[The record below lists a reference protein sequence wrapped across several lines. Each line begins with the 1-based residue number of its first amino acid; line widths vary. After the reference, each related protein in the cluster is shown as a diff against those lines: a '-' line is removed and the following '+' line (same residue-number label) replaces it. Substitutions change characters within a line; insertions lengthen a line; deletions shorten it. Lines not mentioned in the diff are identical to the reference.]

1 MKLVKNLSF
10 TEDIKEYFLKN
21 ASMDE
26 IRNAASRL
34 CRDYLTGRW
43 KSITSEDIVVK
54 RISGGLSNFLYY
66 ISLPEEQSDKNSNNL
81 CNSQTAISTSKRQR
95 KDSAACGDEPTEVL
109 LRIYG
114 QTHGEHALETMITES
129 VVFALLSERNL
140 GPKLHGL
147 FPGGRIEQYIPARPL
162 RTLEL
167 SDYKTS
173 MKIAEKMGEIHSLH
187 IPVSKEPE
195 WLWNTMQRWLKSLDS
210 IIQNISPEDEE
221 KSEVKEIKKIDFAK
235 EVEWVRNLVD
245 SGDYPVVFCHN
256 DLQEGN
262 ILLREETSRSRRAS
276 VKSSSSLAETENE
289 ASSSLSSDRNANASS
304 GLIGNQSRKRLI
316 PSDDSYTDLDNSSD
330 SVISNDSD
338 DCEPDLMIID
348 FEYCAYNYRGFDLAN
363 HFIEWTI
370 DYSNPQFPFYFHT
383 KEQYPTKEQRQD
395 FISAYLRKDNEDIEN
410 YTPTA
415 EEIEAV
421 DQEVQMFSMITH
433 LFWALWSVVNV
444 FQNIEFGYWEYAVS
458 RIREYQLLKNKYDAA
473 P

>member
-1 MKLVKNLSF
+1 MTKL
-10 TEDIKEYFLKN
+10 TT

-43 KSITSEDIVVK
+43 KSISAEDIVVK

-66 ISLPEEQSDKNSNNL
+66 ISLPAEEVSDKNSNSL
-81 CNSQTAISTSKRQR
+81 CNIQTTAISTSKRQR

-167 SDYKTS
+167 SDCKTS
-173 MKIAEKMGEIHSLH
+173 MKIAEKMGKIHSLH

-210 IIQNISPEDEE
+210 IINNISPENEE
-221 KSEVKEIKKIDFAK
+221 KPEVHEIKKIDFEK
-235 EVEWVRNLVD
+235 EVEWIRSVVD

-256 DLQEGN
+256 DMQEGN
-262 ILLREETSRSRRAS
+262 ILLREEPSRSRRES
-276 VKSSSSLAETENE
+276 VKSLSSLPETENE
-289 ASSSLSSDRNANASS
+289 ASSSLSGDHNANASS
-304 GLIGNQSRKRLI
+304 GLIGIQSRKRSI

-330 SVISNDSD
+330 SVISNDSEES
-338 DCEPDLMIID
+338 EPDLMIID

-370 DYSNPQFPFYFHT
+370 DYSNPVFPFFSHT

-410 YTPTA
+410 YIPNA
-415 EEIEAV
+415 EEIESL
-421 DQEVQMFSMITH
+421 EKEIRTFSMISH
-433 LFWALWSVVNV
+433 LFWGLWSVVNV
-444 FQNIEFGYWEYAVS
+444 YQNIEFGYWEYAVS
-458 RIREYQLLKNKYDAA
+458 RLREYQALKNSFLSA

>member
-1 MKLVKNLSF
+1 MTKLTS
-10 TEDIKEYFLKN
+10 

-26 IRNAASRL
+26 IRSAASRL
-34 CRDYLTGRW
+34 CSDYLTGRW
-43 KSITSEDIVVK
+43 KTISADDIIVK
-54 RISGGLSNFLYY
+54 RVSGGLSNFLYY
-66 ISLPEEQSDKNSNNL
+66 ISLPEEVSDKNSNNL
-81 CNSQTAISTSKRQR
+81 CNSQTAVSTSKRQR

-167 SDYKTS
+167 SDFKTS
-173 MKIAEKMGEIHSLH
+173 MKIAEKMGAIHSLN

-210 IIQNISPEDEE
+210 ILTNIRPEDKE
-221 KSEVKEIKKIDFAK
+221 KPEVKEILSIDFAK
-235 EVEWVRNLVD
+235 EGEWLRNLVD
-245 SGDYPVVFCHN
+245 SGDFPVVFCHN

-262 ILLREETSRSRRAS
+262 ILYREQTARSRRES
-276 VKSSSSLAETENE
+276 VKSLSSLTETDSE
-289 ASSSLSSDRNANASS
+289 ASTSLISDRNANASS
-304 GLIGNQSRKRLI
+304 GLIGNQSRKRSI
-316 PSDDSYTDLDNSSD
+316 PSDDTYNADLDNSSD
-330 SVISNDSD
+330 SVISNDSED
-338 DCEPDLMIID
+338 NEPELIIID

-363 HFIEWTI
+363 HFIEWTL
-370 DYSNPQFPFYFHT
+370 DYTNPQFPFFFHN

-395 FISAYLRKDNEDIEN
+395 FISAYLRKDNEDIVN
-410 YTPTA
+410 YAPSC
-415 EEIEAV
+415 EEIESV
-421 DQEVQMFSMITH
+421 EEEVRIFSMASH
-433 LFWALWSVVNV
+433 LFWSLWSVVNAY
-444 FQNIEFGYWEYAVS
+444 QNIEFGYWEYAVA
-458 RIREYQLLKNKYDAA
+458 RIREYQLVKKSYETT